1 MKKYILTLLI
11 AGITLPLFAFNFIN
25 EHFEVD
31 AAVKA
36 ELNTL
41 IEQEISVAL
50 KDDPIKYLADS
61 IILQI
66 KNAVRDTKKNIDRN
80 ANMRNRFPNKK
91 FIAEQKEQQIKYEN
105 IMKWY
110 IPEKISNYIKENF
123 DLQRVSFVRVVCTH
137 VNDTAIDV
145 HFSYDRKGAVV
156 KYTYTETYWNPLI
169 THTLT
174 K

>member
-1 MKKYILTLLI
+1 MKKLI
-11 AGITLPLFAFNFIN
+11 ITLITGAICTPLFAFNFN
-25 EHFEVD
+25 NGNFEVD

-41 IEQEISVAL
+41 MEQEISVTL

-61 IILQI
+61 ITLQI
-66 KNAVRDTKKNIDRN
+66 KNAIRDTKRNIDRN

-123 DLQRVSFVRVVCTH
+123 DLQRVTFVRVVCTH
-137 VNDTAIDV
+137 VNNTAIDV

-156 KYTYTETYWNPLI
+156 TYTYTETPWNPQI
-169 THTLT
+169 TH
-174 K
+174 KVYK